1 MVTYAIWNAL
11 MEVMLNLCK
20 KLQKFPQE
28 KTGSF
33 PSYIIIGQSECIIKV
48 NSEENDWNK
57 ALWQIIFFCSFGSD
71 TSPPPSSNLF
81 LSKTTSVSSSTN
93 FKNKI
98 ISYHLK
104 QTVFNVD
111 TLRFSLLVTCSS
123 VPLKLFWV
131 VKWVWW
137 KIFAW
142 KSSYAIIAMSISTF
156 WYSVVDLFESSW
168 CRRIQVKFVF
178 KIQWEV

>member
-1 MVTYAIWNAL
+1 
-11 MEVMLNLCK
+11 MLNLCK
-20 KLQKFPQE
+20 KLQKFPWE

-48 NSEENDWNK
+48 NSEENDRNK

-71 TSPPPSSNLF
+71 TSSPPSLPGSNLF
-81 LSKTTSVSSSTN
+81 FSKTTSVSSSTN

-111 TLRFSLLVTCSS
+111 TLRFFLLATCSS
-123 VPLKLFWV
+123 VPLELFWV

-142 KSSYAIIAMSISTF
+142 KSCYAIIAMSISTY
-156 WYSVVDLFESSW
+156 WYSVVHLFGNSW
-168 CRRIQVKFVF
+168 CKRVQIHFRF